1 MLKAIGIQTA
11 MKLIWT
17 FRIALTIAAGLFY
30 GGLARAQDASSSWL
44 LSAHQLSATNSSSLS
59 SANLDFTRSQSPTS
73 TSPSLNS
80 DSGVAAHR
88 AQTPAPA
95 PEPTTT
101 ANYSRSDEH
110 RFWDATNDWLFAG
123 VGASRTLDYF
133 STLNMRHRGRD
144 EILLTNDVVDNHA
157 AFAVIEAAGTGAS
170 IGVSYIFH
178 HYGHHKL
185 ERATSIVH
193 IGLATTGAVRNY
205 CLKTAHPA
213 TASPVSATVPVVPG
227 LIPGLAPIAGAR

>member
-1 MLKAIGIQTA
+1 MLRHYPHQSA
-11 MKLIWT
+11 MNSTQLI
-17 FRIALTIAAGLFY
+17 RIALAITAALGC
-30 GGLARAQDASSSWL
+30 GGFTRAQDANSLWL
-44 LSAHQLSATNSSSLS
+44 LSAPQLSTRNGSSLPTS
-59 SANLDFTRSQSPTS
+59 HVDLTRLQSPTS
-73 TSPSLNS
+73 TSSSPNS
-80 DSGVAAHR
+80 GDSGASAHP
-88 AQTPAPA
+88 AQSRVPVPS
-95 PEPTTT
+95 TT

-110 RFWDATNDWLFAG
+110 RFWDATNDWLFVG

>member
-1 MLKAIGIQTA
+1 L
-11 MKLIWT
+11 
-17 FRIALTIAAGLFY
+17 
-30 GGLARAQDASSSWL
+30 
-44 LSAHQLSATNSSSLS
+44 
-59 SANLDFTRSQSPTS
+59 QSPAS
-73 TSPSLNS
+73 TSPSPNS
-80 DSGVAAHR
+80 AGSGVATHP

-95 PEPTTT
+95 SEPTST

-170 IGVSYIFH
+170 IGVSYLFH

-213 TASPVSATVPVVPG
+213 MASPVSATVPVVPA
-227 LIPGLAPIAGAR
+227 LISGLAPIAGAR

>member
-1 MLKAIGIQTA
+1 
-11 MKLIWT
+11 MKPT
-17 FRIALTIAAGLFY
+17 QFFRIALAITAALVY
-30 GGLARAQDASSSWL
+30 GGSMRAQDASSSWL
-44 LSAHQLSATNSSSLS
+44 LHAPRISSRNALILATTNVDLSRIQSPSSS
-59 SANLDFTRSQSPTS
+59 SQT
-73 TSPSLNS
+73 PSGS
-80 DSGVAAHR
+80 DSGADAR
-88 AQTPAPA
+88 PAPTLA
-95 PEPTTT
+95 PKLATT
-101 ANYSRSDEH
+101 AGYRRSDEH
-110 RFWDATNDWLFAG
+110 RFWDTTNDLLFAG

-133 STLNMRHRGRD
+133 STLNMRRRGRQ

-170 IGVSYIFH
+170 IGLSYIFH

-213 TASPVSATVPVVPG
+213 TAAPASAVFAIAPG
-227 LIPGLAPIAGAR
+227 VAPIAGSR

>member
-1 MLKAIGIQTA
+1 
-11 MKLIWT
+11 MKLTELI
-17 FRIALTIAAGLFY
+17 RIAVAIAAALIC
-30 GGLARAQDASSSWL
+30 GGLAQAQDVNSAWLLGGAQISRAHFLNASSAHVELAPLQSASSSSQTPASSDNGANARPTPTL
-44 LSAHQLSATNSSSLS
+44 APRPATNSS
-59 SANLDFTRSQSPTS
+59 RS
-73 TSPSLNS
+73 
-80 DSGVAAHR
+80 G
-88 AQTPAPA
+88 
-95 PEPTTT
+95 
-101 ANYSRSDEH
+101 SDEH
-110 RFWDATNDWLFAG
+110 RFWDTTNDLLFAG

-133 STLNMRHRGRD
+133 STLNMRHRGRQ

-170 IGVSYIFH
+170 IGVSYLFH

-213 TASPVSATVPVVPG
+213 TASPVSAAMLG
-227 LIPGLAPIAGAR
+227 LTPGLAPVVGLR